1 MHDVRLRII
10 DANAN
15 RAREALRVME
25 DIVRFALDDG
35 ELCAE
40 IKEVRHGLR
49 RAFEASGIDEASLL
63 AWRDTP
69 ADVGT
74 AVSTSEEYIRA
85 GTSHVAAAACK
96 RLEEALRSIE
106 ECLKGPT
113 VETPH
118 GASAIESLRYKAYD
132 IEKRLMRALPAHCG
146 VQWRLCVI
154 ITESLCLHHPWDRVA
169 ELCIEGGADCL
180 QLREK
185 DLPAR
190 ELLKRARRLVEIA
203 RQSPGDAALRAVS
216 PGLTDLRAVLHS
228 NVQSRPAVIIN
239 DRPDIA
245 VLAGADGVHVGQ
257 DDLPLQEVRKLV
269 GSSLLVGVSTAS
281 IEQAKEAVRAGA
293 DYCGVGPM
301 FATTTK
307 HKPVLSGPAYLSEY
321 LATPATAA
329 CPHLAIGGITPDNIA
344 ELSAVSCQGVAVSS
358 FVQKAQCPA
367 VACRALHDGLA
378 STH

>member
-25 DIVRFALDDG
+25 DISRFVLDDG
-35 ELCAE
+35 KLCAA
-40 IKEVRHGLR
+40 IKDVRHGLR
-49 RAFEASGIDEASLL
+49 EALQAGGIDETALL

-69 ADVGT
+69 GDVGT
-74 AVSTSEEYIRA
+74 SISTPEEYVRT
-85 GTSHVAAAACK
+85 GTSHIAAAACK
-96 RLEEALRSIE
+96 RLEEALRCME
-106 ECLKGPT
+106 ECIKGPS
-113 VETPH
+113 PGSSD
-118 GASAIESLRYKAYD
+118 GARVIESLRYKTYD
-132 IEKRLMRALPAHCG
+132 IEKRLMRALPARRRGG

-154 ITESLCLHHPWDRVA
+154 ITQSLCVHHPWDRVA
-169 ELCIEGGADCL
+169 EQCIEGGADCL

-185 DLPAR
+185 DLPDR

-203 RQSPGDAALRAVS
+203 RKGTSRPD
-216 PGLTDLRAVLHS
+216 LT
-228 NVQSRPAVIIN
+228 SRPAVIIN

-245 VLAGADGVHVGQ
+245 VLAGADGVHLGQ
-257 DDLPLQEVRKLV
+257 DDLPIDEVRKLV
-269 GSSLLVGVSTAS
+269 GSSLIVGISTAS
-281 IEQAKEAVRAGA
+281 IDQAQEAVRSGA

-307 HKPVLSGPAYLSEY
+307 HKPVLSGPAYLRAY
-321 LATPATAA
+321 LASPATAQ

-344 ELSAVSCQGVAVSS
+344 ELSAAGCQGVAVSS
-358 FVQKAQCPA
+358 FVQKVQCPA
-367 VACRALHDGLA
+367 VACRALHDGVA